1 MIQNI
6 IKNDSQT
13 IIVTGCNGG
22 IGQAICNRL
31 NNQGFNVIGLDLSK
45 KSFCSAGS
53 PVIYQYYQVDLLNN
67 EQLQDC
73 LDTIRQSFGETLYGL
88 VNNAGRYDALDFLTT
103 NPGQYESIMSINV
116 YAPFFISQ
124 WFANSLFHFNR
135 PGCIVNIA
143 SVSGE
148 SGSKDVVYATSKGAL
163 ISMSKSLAMAL
174 APNIRV
180 NSVSPGIIE
189 TPMSAK
195 IPAERIVDYEKRILN
210 QRLGQP
216 NDIANAVAFLLDKE
230 SNYINGA
237 NLSVNGGLH

>member
-1 MIQNI
+1 MVENI
-6 IKNDSQT
+6 IKNDPQVV
-13 IIVTGCNGG
+13 IVTGCNGG
-22 IGQAICNRL
+22 IGQSICNRL
-31 NNQGFNVIGLDLSK
+31 NDQGFNVIGLDLSK
-45 KSFCSAGS
+45 KSFCSAS
-53 PVIYQYYQVDLLNN
+53 DPVIYQYYQVNLSDN
-67 EQLQDC
+67 EQLQKC
-73 LDTIRQSFGETLYGL
+73 LGTIRQSFGEILYGL

-103 NPGQYESIMSINV
+103 NQGQYENIMSINV
-116 YAPFFISQ
+116 CVPFYISQ
-124 WFANSLFHFNR
+124 WFARTLIRLNH

-148 SGSKDVVYATSKGAL
+148 SGSKDVVYAASKGAL

-174 APNIRV
+174 APKIRV

-195 IPAERIVDYEKRILN
+195 IPAERIVEYEKRILN

-216 NDIANAVAFLLDKE
+216 DDIANAVAFLLNKE
-230 SNYINGA
+230 SNYINGT